1 LSGINAGREG
11 PELVIYTD
19 GGCSGNPGPG
29 GWAYVILGPPKE
41 GPRELGPEVLVEDS
55 GGEFQTTNNR
65 MELLAVIEALRK
77 AKFLLDSDKNNS
89 GARITV
95 YTDSQYVQKGIT
107 QWIGKWKKNAWKTSD
122 RQPVKNQDLWIE
134 LDSAG
139 RDLSLDWQWVRGH
152 TGNKYNERC
161 DSMVRDAMRN
171 FVKKP

>member
-29 GWAYVILGPPKE
+29 GWAYVILGPSHE
-41 GPRELGPEVLVEDS
+41 EPRGSDQGVFAEDS
-55 GGEFQTTNNR
+55 GGELQTTNNR

-89 GARITV
+89 GAKIIV

-107 QWIGKWKKNAWKTSD
+107 QWI
-122 RQPVKNQDLWIE
+122 
-134 LDSAG
+134 
-139 RDLSLDWQWVRGH
+139 
-152 TGNKYNERC
+152 
-161 DSMVRDAMRN
+161 
-171 FVKKP
+171 